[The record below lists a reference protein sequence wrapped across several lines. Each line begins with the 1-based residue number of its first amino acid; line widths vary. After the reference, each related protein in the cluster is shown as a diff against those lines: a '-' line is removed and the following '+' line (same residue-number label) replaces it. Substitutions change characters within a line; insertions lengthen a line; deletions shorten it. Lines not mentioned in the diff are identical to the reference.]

1 MKVVLL
7 TPFYRPDNYGGAVK
21 VYESLCREQEFE
33 THIICPVSNK
43 NYDDSAYFY
52 ETNIRIHRC
61 SEVQFSYSSR
71 AIFQRVKE
79 FICYKKR
86 VRSEINTLL
95 NEIKPDVIING
106 GIRWFSWMTSD
117 FIEFAPVINYIHGEE
132 LSIKPVGLFGYW
144 LLKTQN
150 SSFSKVNLNLCV
162 SSYTSKKVKEISKK
176 SIVSI
181 LTNFVDTSVY
191 YPSSDKHLLKQKY
204 KLQNK
209 ISLVCICRLIERKG
223 VDDLLQALNSLKL
236 KGYDNIVLNIC
247 GSGPELN
254 NLKLLSEKLSLLDSV
269 TFHGFTEEEKMIELL
284 QASDI
289 FIMPNKTVDGDLE
302 GFGLVFLEA
311 SACGLPVIGGKSG
324 GVVDAIE
331 DGYSGFLIEPGS
343 IVDIVDRL
351 HSLIEDTSSIEKIG
365 GNGLNRAKSNFTL
378 SHKRNEFRSI
388 ILNTL
393 DGSKID

>member
-1 MKVVLL
+1 
-7 TPFYRPDNYGGAVK
+7 
-21 VYESLCREQEFE
+21 
-33 THIICPVSNK
+33 
-43 NYDDSAYFY
+43 
-52 ETNIRIHRC
+52 
-61 SEVQFSYSSR
+61 
-71 AIFQRVKE
+71 
-79 FICYKKR
+79 
-86 VRSEINTLL
+86 
-95 NEIKPDVIING
+95 
-106 GIRWFSWMTSD
+106 
-117 FIEFAPVINYIHGEE
+117 
-132 LSIKPVGLFGYW
+132 
-144 LLKTQN
+144 
-150 SSFSKVNLNLCV
+150 
-162 SSYTSKKVKEISKK
+162 
-176 SIVSI
+176 
-181 LTNFVDTSVY
+181 
-191 YPSSDKHLLKQKY
+191 
-204 KLQNK
+204 
-209 ISLVCICRLIERKG
+209 
-223 VDDLLQALNSLKL
+223 
-236 KGYDNIVLNIC
+236 
-247 GSGPELN
+247 
-254 NLKLLSEKLSLLDSV
+254 
-269 TFHGFTEEEKMIELL
+269 MIELL